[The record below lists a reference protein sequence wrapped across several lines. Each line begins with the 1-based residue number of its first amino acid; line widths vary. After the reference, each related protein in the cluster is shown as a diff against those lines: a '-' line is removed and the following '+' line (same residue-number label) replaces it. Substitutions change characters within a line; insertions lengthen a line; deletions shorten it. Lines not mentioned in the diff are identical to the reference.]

1 MNRTYTL
8 PTAGFLLLL
17 IMVLFVGPVSVA
29 TAKEVHA
36 LFIILGNDVNI
47 RTSVE
52 KSEGRMKEVM
62 QLVSH
67 HCDVHLT
74 LMKSEDELLGSIMK
88 MTLVQGEPHGIIDN
102 KQGIIRGKDVKE
114 WLHQLD
120 SNQTDTV
127 LVYYNG
133 HGSIQSFDS
142 EHVLNFDQS
151 KDVVPRAKLRQ
162 WLEQKP
168 ANLKML
174 ITNTCSNYVKTSGPN
189 VSVTFSEELPE
200 NRLHTED
207 IFLQHTGILD
217 VTAAAPGQF
226 VFGNNDVGGYFT
238 AALVESFTADTDGVL
253 SDKKETDGFL
263 SWEEVLAHCTLKTST
278 LFNDVNFSD
287 AQTVQT
293 PLVHSLPTSVEDALE
308 NATSTTLAITSEPS
322 GATVHIG
329 EKMVGE
335 TPLLYEIDT
344 DTQGEHVTVQV
355 AHTGY
360 KVSKTQLVLKRGE
373 TLAWNAELEIEGP
386 SEAITWEKDGAEMVL
401 ISEGAFRMGTP
412 ARKDEQL
419 PAYPVHT
426 DRFYM
431 DIHEV
436 TLAQYEVFLKQT
448 GHRPLPEETYAD
460 APAPN
465 YPVVNVTWDDAVA
478 YAAWAGKRLPT
489 EAEWEKAARGGFIG
503 QKYPWGNTLPDGTH
517 ANLGGFADNH
527 HRSAPVGT
535 YLPNAFGLYD
545 MLGNVWEWCA
555 DTTDPQHRV
564 LRGNSWR
571 ETPRIALLTERYLIP
586 YPQQHLGGGAAG
598 FRCVVDVDKVQTER
612 TPTIEEEKR

>member
-1 MNRTYTL
+1 MYRKYTL
-8 PTAGFLLLL
+8 PTAGFLLIL
-17 IMVLFVGPVSVA
+17 ISVICLGPVSSA

-36 LFIILGNDVNI
+36 LLIILGNDVNI
-47 RTSVE
+47 RKSVE

-102 KQGIIRGKDVKE
+102 KQGIIRGQDVKD
-114 WLHQLD
+114 WFHQLD
-120 SNQTDTV
+120 SNQADTV

-151 KDVVPRAKLRQ
+151 KDVVPRTKLRQ

-174 ITNTCSNYVKTSGPN
+174 ITDTCSNYVKTSGPN
-189 VSVTFSEELPE
+189 VSVTFSEALPE

-207 IFLQHTGILD
+207 LFLQHTGILD

-253 SDKKETDGFL
+253 PDKKETDGFL
-263 SWEEVLAHCTLKTST
+263 SWEEVLAHCTLKTSN
-278 LFNDVNFSD
+278 LFNDVNFSET
-287 AQTVQT
+287 QTVQT

-308 NATSTTLAITSEPS
+308 NETSTTLAITSEPS

-344 DTQGEHVTVQV
+344 DMQGEHVTVQV

-360 KVSKTQLVLKRGE
+360 KVSETQLVLKRGE

-478 YAAWAGKRLPT
+478 YAEWAGKRLPT
-489 EAEWEKAARGGFIG
+489 EAEWEKAARSGFIG

-517 ANLGGFADNH
+517 ANLGGLEDNH
-527 HRSAPVGT
+527 QRSAPVRT

-545 MLGNVWEWCA
+545 MLGNVWEWCS
-555 DTTDPQHRV
+555 DTTDPQNRV

-571 ETPRIALLTERYLIP
+571 ETPRIAWLTERYLIP
-586 YPQQHLGGGAAG
+586 YPRQHLVGGSVG
-598 FRCVVDVDKVQTER
+598 FRCVVDVDKV
-612 TPTIEEEKR
+612 P